1 MDFIKAL
8 QLAESRAI
16 LIGLLVLFL
25 LQGSLFSLI
34 FPVFQH
40 PDEQVHYG
48 TVQHWAE
55 PEEKAWEVTTYKRSI
70 DGKDI
75 RTSNLPEEMVQTAV
89 IARFDEIKFQKQ
101 NAQSF
106 SGTPYGPGEDTALEN
121 EWNRYIDAAPSAVSE
136 TKSVYYLFA
145 SWIERSLSDESIFTR
160 IFSVRMF
167 SVLFGV
173 SVVLIAYF
181 LARKIGFSE
190 TSSLAFSGIAAFQPM
205 FAVTAAQVNIDIALV
220 FSFSLFLYA
229 GTCILGNGLNWK
241 NALLAIIAGGLGMV
255 SKGPGIVLFAAL
267 YPLFAWGAYRRL
279 GISWKKFLAYLT
291 IATVVLAGVALLAV
305 PKSYLAGITGWNA
318 QSKFDSP
325 LKSMGKY
332 LDKTMNGGELR
343 ETHASYWGNFGW
355 LDTQM
360 DSSVLDIIRYV
371 EIIGFFGSIL
381 YIAWP
386 LLAKSR
392 VAALLDRLKFA
403 RDSNIRWLPE
413 RKYIIFLL
421 MMIFALQFAI
431 RFYDWRVFDS
441 TGQLLSGTPGRYFL
455 PNMLGHLVVVFVGI
469 GFLLGNAT
477 RFDRL
482 MKTGLVAMVLLEM
495 YSIFWVII
503 PRYYL

>member
-1 MDFIKAL
+1 MELRQIHASKIFLAAL
-8 QLAESRAI
+8 LSIFVLEGTI
-16 LIGLLVLFL
+16 LSF
-25 LQGSLFSLI
+25 FMPI
-34 FPVFQH
+34 FQN
-40 PDEQVHYG
+40 PDEHVHYG

-55 PEEKAWEVTTYKRSI
+55 PEEKAWEVTTYAHFI
-70 DGKDI
+70 DGQDI
-75 RTSNLPEEMVQTAV
+75 RTSNLPQETVETAV

-101 NAQSF
+101 NTQSF
-106 SGTPYGPGEDTALEN
+106 SGTSYGPGEDTALEN
-121 EWNRYIDAAPSAVSE
+121 EWNRYVDTTPSAVSE

-160 IFSVRMF
+160 IFSVRML

-173 SVVLIAYF
+173 SVVLIAYL

-205 FAVTAAQVNIDIALV
+205 FIVTAAQVNIDIALV

-241 NALLAIIAGGLGMV
+241 NALLTIIAAVLGMV
-255 SKGPGIVLFAAL
+255 SKGPGLVLVAAL

-318 QSKFDSP
+318 QSTFDSP

-332 LDKTMNGGELR
+332 LDKTMSGGELR

-355 LDTQM
+355 LDTQV

-371 EIIGFFGSIL
+371 EIIGLFGSIL

-392 VAALLDRLKFA
+392 VAALLDRLRFA
-403 RDSNIRWLPE
+403 RDSDIRWLPE

-431 RFYDWRVFDS
+431 RFYDWRVFDM
-441 TGQLLSGTPGRYFL
+441 TGQLLIGTPGRYFL
-455 PNMLGHLVVVFVGI
+455 PNMLGHIVVLFVGL
-469 GFLLGNAT
+469 GFLLGNAV

-482 MKTGLVAMVLLEM
+482 MKTGLVAMVLLEI
-495 YSIFWVII
+495 YSILWVII

>member
-1 MDFIKAL
+1 MNLHQIYASKIFLVTILSIFAM
-8 QLAESRAI
+8 EGAI
-16 LIGLLVLFL
+16 LSFL
-25 LQGSLFSLI
+25 MPI
-34 FPVFQH
+34 FQN

-48 TVQHWAE
+48 TVQQWTALKE
-55 PEEKAWEVTTYKRSI
+55 QQQTTVYGHI
-70 DGKDI
+70 VDGKDI
-75 RTSNLPEEMVQTAV
+75 RTSNLPKETVQTAV

-101 NAQSF
+101 NTQSF
-106 SGTPYGPGEDTALEN
+106 SGTSYGPGEDIALEN
-121 EWNRYIDAAPSAVSE
+121 EWNRYVDTAPSAVSE
-136 TKSVYYLFA
+136 TKSVYYLLA

-160 IFSVRMF
+160 IFSVRML

-173 SVVLIAYF
+173 FVVLIAYL

-205 FAVTAAQVNIDIALV
+205 FGVTAAQVNIDIALV

-241 NALLAIIAGGLGMV
+241 NALLAIIAAILGMV
-255 SKGPGIVLFAAL
+255 SKGPGLVLVAAL

-279 GISWKKFLAYLT
+279 GIPWKRFLAYLT
-291 IATVVLAGVALLAV
+291 IATVVLAGIAFLAA
-305 PKSYLAGITGWNA
+305 PKGYLAGITSWKI

-332 LDKTMNGGELR
+332 LDKTMSGGELR

-360 DSSVLDIIRYV
+360 DSSVLDIVRYV
-371 EIIGFFGSIL
+371 EIVGLFGSIL
-381 YIAWP
+381 YIVWP

-392 VAALLDRLKFA
+392 VATLLARLRLA
-403 RDSNIRWLPE
+403 RDSDIRWLPE

-431 RFYDWRVFDS
+431 RFYDWRVFDA
-441 TGQLLSGTPGRYFL
+441 TGQLLIGTPGRYFL
-455 PNMLGHLVVVFVGI
+455 PNMLGHLVVVLVGI
-469 GFLLGNAT
+469 GFLLGNT
-477 RFDRL
+477 IRFDRL
-482 MKTGLVAMVLLEM
+482 MKTGFIAMVLLEI